1 MNKLTLLFAFF
12 STSVFSA
19 SAQEV
24 KIDSN
29 YANSHYLQRMEFF
42 SKMPHRKNEIVFLG
56 NSITEHGEWQ
66 ELIPDKPVIN
76 RGIGG
81 DNTFGLLAR
90 VDEIVAAKP
99 KTIFLLI
106 GINDLARKLPYEVI
120 LKNYRRIIS
129 KIRTGSPRTT
139 LYIQSIL
146 PLNSSMT
153 KAPYLEGRNPM
164 QIELNKRLKELCR
177 EEGLTYIDLH
187 PLFEDENQELKK
199 ELSIDGIHLK
209 ASAYIMW
216 VNYLKKMKYL

>member
-12 STSVFSA
+12 SASVFSA